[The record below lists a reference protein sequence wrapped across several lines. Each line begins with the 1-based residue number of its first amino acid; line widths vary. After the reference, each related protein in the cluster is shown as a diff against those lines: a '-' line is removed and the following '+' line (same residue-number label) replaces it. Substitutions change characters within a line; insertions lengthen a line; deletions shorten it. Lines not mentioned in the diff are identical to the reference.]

1 MLSCRTANDSAQSP
15 ASSFMSPACTTFS
28 RTHGA
33 VPEPTAVGRPHQ
45 RDPVRHGPPATA
57 NRSDPAEAQKKMEPL
72 PPAQI
77 VIWSDC
83 LTKEGTKSGGAAR
96 PGTDRH
102 SIWTE
107 RFMLRRRLVRDLYA
121 ATSVPRDG
129 DKGGADGGCKPDSGA
144 QHHKKHL
151 SPNGITIGATSAAMG
166 SSGQTSTLAAE
177 VWRLLD
183 ALDADE

>member
-1 MLSCRTANDSAQSP
+1 MALYQNRPPWAAPTSEIRFVTDLPPQLTVRTRP
-15 ASSFMSPACTTFS
+15 K
-28 RTHGA
+28 
-33 VPEPTAVGRPHQ
+33 PE
-45 RDPVRHGPPATA
+45 
-57 NRSDPAEAQKKMEPL
+57 KKMEPL

-144 QHHKKHL
+144 QHHKKYL
-151 SPNGITIGATSAAMG
+151 SPKGITIGATSAAMG
-166 SSGQTSTLAAE
+166 SSGQTSTFAAE

-183 ALDADE
+183 AFDADE